1 MTDELFTPQYE
12 NYYELTIVN
21 HEDDLDRYGNWLAGN
36 IRMYDPHAD
45 HIGVLRD
52 LIVEMRRVLDAVN
65 QITHTGSD
73 ETRYGIDTTD
83 LPSIPIPDGISTEY
97 PIWAMDSNGNVLV
110 GESLTDIESITSI
123 ILNGRYIGLGTT
135 IQYDPDA
142 PIQANRLPEPIRS
155 WYQANDGIGED
166 GEGFVSDLDKPGDDK
181 RLTWEEVVVEYG
193 YQVWD
198 INP

>member
-1 MTDELFTPQYE
+1 MMDELFTPQYE
-12 NYYELTIVN
+12 NYYESKIAC
-21 HEDDLDRYGNWLAGN
+21 HEDALDRYGNWLAGN
-36 IRMYDPHAD
+36 IRMYNPHAD

-83 LPSIPIPDGISTEY
+83 LPSIPTPDGISTEY

-142 PIQANRLPEPIRS
+142 PILLSDLPEPIRS
-155 WYQANDGIGED
+155 WYYTCDDIGVD
-166 GEGFVSDLDKPGDDK
+166 TGGFVFDPFSPDCR
-181 RLTWEEVVVEYG
+181 RLTWKEVVDYYG
-193 YQVWD
+193 YKVWD
-198 INP
+198 IRS

>member
-1 MTDELFTPQYE
+1 MMDELFTPQYKT
-12 NYYELTIVN
+12 YYESKIAC
-21 HEDDLDRYGNWLAGN
+21 HEDALDRYGNWLAGN
-36 IRMYDPHAD
+36 IRMYDPDAD
-45 HIGVLRD
+45 HVSVLRD
-52 LIVEMRRVLDAVN
+52 LIVEMKRVLAVIN
-65 QITHTGSD
+65 RITHTESD

-123 ILNGRYIGLGTT
+123 ILDGRYIGLGTT

-166 GEGFVSDLDKPGDDK
+166 EEGFVHDLDKPGDDK

>member
-1 MTDELFTPQYE
+1 MDELFTPQYKT
-12 NYYELTIVN
+12 YYESKIAC
-21 HEDDLDRYGNWLAGN
+21 HEDALDRYGNWLAGN
-36 IRMYDPHAD
+36 IRMYDPDAD
-45 HIGVLRD
+45 HVSVLRD
-52 LIVEMRRVLDAVN
+52 LIVEMKRVLAVIN
-65 QITHTGSD
+65 RITHTESD

-123 ILNGRYIGLGTT
+123 ILDGRYIGLGTT

-166 GEGFVSDLDKPGDDK
+166 EEGFVHDLDKPGDDK

>member
-1 MTDELFTPQYE
+1 MMDELFTPQYE
-12 NYYELTIVN
+12 NYYESKIVC
-21 HEDDLDRYGNWLAGN
+21 HEDALDRYGNWLAGN

-45 HIGVLRD
+45 HVSVLRD
-52 LIVEMRRVLDAVN
+52 LIVEMKRVLTAINRV
-65 QITHTGSD
+65 THTGSD
-73 ETRYGIDTTD
+73 ETRYGIDMAE
-83 LPSIPIPDGISTEY
+83 LPSITIPDGISTEY

-123 ILNGRYIGLGTT
+123 ILDGRYIGLGTT

-166 GEGFVSDLDKPGDDK
+166 GEGFVHDLDKPGDDK

>member
-1 MTDELFTPQYE
+1 MMDELFTPQYE
-12 NYYELTIVN
+12 NYYESKIVC
-21 HEDDLDRYGNWLAGN
+21 HEDALDRYGNWLAGN
-36 IRMYDPHAD
+36 IRMYNPHAD

-142 PIQANRLPEPIRS
+142 PILLSDLPEPIRS
-155 WYQANDGIGED
+155 WYYTCDDIGVD
-166 GEGFVSDLDKPGDDK
+166 TGGFVFDPFSPDCR
-181 RLTWEEVVVEYG
+181 RLTWKEVVDYYG
-193 YQVWD
+193 YKVWD
-198 INP
+198 IRS

>member
-1 MTDELFTPQYE
+1 MMDELFTPQYE
-12 NYYELTIVN
+12 TYYESKIAC
-21 HEDDLDRYGNWLAGN
+21 HEDALDRYGNWLAGN
-36 IRMYDPHAD
+36 IRMYDPDAD
-45 HIGVLRD
+45 HVSVLRD
-52 LIVEMRRVLDAVN
+52 LIVEMKRVLAAINRV
-65 QITHTGSD
+65 THTGSD

-123 ILNGRYIGLGTT
+123 ILDGRYIGLGAT

-166 GEGFVSDLDKPGDDK
+166 EEGFVHDLDKPGDDK

>member
-1 MTDELFTPQYE
+1 MMDELFTPQYE
-12 NYYELTIVN
+12 NYYESKIVC
-21 HEDDLDRYGNWLAGN
+21 HEDALDRYGNWLAGN

-45 HIGVLRD
+45 HVSVLRD
-52 LIVEMRRVLDAVN
+52 LIVEMKRVLTAINRV
-65 QITHTGSD
+65 THTGSD

-97 PIWAMDSNGNVLV
+97 PIWAMDSNGIVLV

-123 ILNGRYIGLGTT
+123 ILDGRYIGLGTT

>member
-1 MTDELFTPQYE
+1 MMDELFTPQYE
-12 NYYELTIVN
+12 NYYESKIVC
-21 HEDDLDRYGNWLAGN
+21 HEDALDRYGNWLAGN
-36 IRMYDPHAD
+36 IRMYDPDAD
-45 HIGVLRD
+45 HVSVLRD
-52 LIVEMRRVLDAVN
+52 LIVEMKRVLAVIN
-65 QITHTGSD
+65 RITHTESD

-123 ILNGRYIGLGTT
+123 ILDGRYIGLGTT

-166 GEGFVSDLDKPGDDK
+166 EEGFVHDLDKPGDDK

>member
-1 MTDELFTPQYE
+1 MMDELFTPQYE
-12 NYYELTIVN
+12 NYYESKIAC
-21 HEDDLDRYGNWLAGN
+21 HEDALDRYGNWLAGN
-36 IRMYDPHAD
+36 IRMYNPHAD

-135 IQYDPDA
+135 IHYDPDA
-142 PIQANRLPEPIRS
+142 PILLSDLPEPIRS
-155 WYQANDGIGED
+155 WYYTCDDIGVD
-166 GEGFVSDLDKPGDDK
+166 TGGFVFDPFSPDCR
-181 RLTWEEVVVEYG
+181 RLTWKEVVDYYG
-193 YQVWD
+193 YKVWD
-198 INP
+198 IRS

>member
-1 MTDELFTPQYE
+1 MMDELFTPQYE
-12 NYYELTIVN
+12 TYYESKIVC
-21 HEDDLDRYGNWLAGN
+21 HEDALDRYGNWLAGN

-45 HIGVLRD
+45 HVSVLRD
-52 LIVEMRRVLDAVN
+52 LIVEMKRVLTAIN
-65 QITHTGSD
+65 QVTHTGSD

-123 ILNGRYIGLGTT
+123 ILDGRYIGLGTT

-155 WYQANDGIGED
+155 WYYTCDDIGVD
-166 GEGFVSDLDKPGDDK
+166 TGGFVFDPFSPDCR
-181 RLTWEEVVVEYG
+181 RLTWKEVVDYYG
-193 YQVWD
+193 YKVWD
-198 INP
+198 IRS

>member
-12 NYYELTIVN
+12 NYYESKIAC
-21 HEDDLDRYGNWLAGN
+21 HEDALDRYGNWLAGN
-36 IRMYDPHAD
+36 IRMYNPHAD

-142 PIQANRLPEPIRS
+142 PILLSDLPEPIRS
-155 WYQANDGIGED
+155 WYYTCDDIGVD
-166 GEGFVSDLDKPGDDK
+166 TGGFVFDPFSPDCR
-181 RLTWEEVVVEYG
+181 RLTWKEVVDYYG
-193 YQVWD
+193 YKVWD
-198 INP
+198 IRS

>member
-1 MTDELFTPQYE
+1 MDELFTPQYE
-12 NYYELTIVN
+12 NYYESKIAC
-21 HEDDLDRYGNWLAGN
+21 HEDALDRYGNWLAGN
-36 IRMYDPHAD
+36 IRMYNPHAD

-65 QITHTGSD
+65 QITHAGSD

-110 GESLTDIESITSI
+110 GESLTDIKSITSI
-123 ILNGRYIGLGTT
+123 ILDGRYIGLGTT

-142 PIQANRLPEPIRS
+142 PILLSDLPEPIRS
-155 WYQANDGIGED
+155 WYYTCDDIGVD
-166 GEGFVSDLDKPGDDK
+166 TGGFVFDPFSPDCR
-181 RLTWEEVVVEYG
+181 RLTWKEVVDYYG
-193 YQVWD
+193 YKVWD
-198 INP
+198 IRS

>member
-1 MTDELFTPQYE
+1 
-12 NYYELTIVN
+12 
-21 HEDDLDRYGNWLAGN
+21 
-36 IRMYDPHAD
+36 MYNPHAD

-123 ILNGRYIGLGTT
+123 ILNGRYIGLERRSSTT
-135 IQYDPDA
+135 RMPQFC
-142 PIQANRLPEPIRS
+142 
-155 WYQANDGIGED
+155 YQI
-166 GEGFVSDLDKPGDDK
+166 FRTHPVMVLY
-181 RLTWEEVVVEYG
+181 L
-193 YQVWD
+193 
-198 INP
+198 

>member
-1 MTDELFTPQYE
+1 MMDELFTPQYE
-12 NYYELTIVN
+12 NYYESKIAC
-21 HEDDLDRYGNWLAGN
+21 HEDALDRYGNWLAGN
-36 IRMYDPHAD
+36 IRMYNPHAD

-97 PIWAMDSNGNVLV
+97 PIWAMDLNGNVLV
-110 GESLTDIESITSI
+110 GESLTDIKSITSI
-123 ILNGRYIGLGTT
+123 ILDGRYIGLGTT

-142 PIQANRLPEPIRS
+142 PILLSDLPEPIRS
-155 WYQANDGIGED
+155 WYYTCDDIGVD
-166 GEGFVSDLDKPGDDK
+166 TGGFVFDPFSPDCR
-181 RLTWEEVVVEYG
+181 RLTWKEVVDYYG
-193 YQVWD
+193 YKVWD
-198 INP
+198 IRS

>member
-1 MTDELFTPQYE
+1 MMDELFTPQYE
-12 NYYELTIVN
+12 NYYESKIAC
-21 HEDDLDRYGNWLAGN
+21 HEDALDRYGNWLAGN
-36 IRMYDPHAD
+36 IRMYNPHAD

-65 QITHTGSD
+65 QITHAGSD

-110 GESLTDIESITSI
+110 GESLTDIKSITSI
-123 ILNGRYIGLGTT
+123 ILDGRYIGLGTT

-142 PIQANRLPEPIRS
+142 PILLSDLPEPIRS
-155 WYQANDGIGED
+155 WYYTCDDIGVD
-166 GEGFVSDLDKPGDDK
+166 TGGFVFDPFSPDCR
-181 RLTWEEVVVEYG
+181 RLTWKEVVDYYG
-193 YQVWD
+193 YKVWD
-198 INP
+198 IRS

>member
-1 MTDELFTPQYE
+1 MDELFTPQYE
-12 NYYELTIVN
+12 NYYESKIAC
-21 HEDDLDRYGNWLAGN
+21 HEDALDRYGNWLAGN
-36 IRMYDPHAD
+36 IRMYNPHAD

-83 LPSIPIPDGISTEY
+83 LPSIPTPDGISTEY

-142 PIQANRLPEPIRS
+142 PILLSDLPEPIRS
-155 WYQANDGIGED
+155 WYYTCDDIGVD
-166 GEGFVSDLDKPGDDK
+166 TGGFVFDPFSPDCR
-181 RLTWEEVVVEYG
+181 RLTWKEVVDYYG
-193 YQVWD
+193 YKVWD
-198 INP
+198 IRS

>member
-1 MTDELFTPQYE
+1 MDELFTPQYE
-12 NYYELTIVN
+12 NYYESKIAC
-21 HEDDLDRYGNWLAGN
+21 HEDALDRYGNWLAGN
-36 IRMYDPHAD
+36 IRMYNPHAD

-135 IQYDPDA
+135 IHYDPDA
-142 PIQANRLPEPIRS
+142 PILLSDLPEPIRS
-155 WYQANDGIGED
+155 WYYTCDDIGVD
-166 GEGFVSDLDKPGDDK
+166 TGGFVFDPFSPDCR
-181 RLTWEEVVVEYG
+181 RLTWKEVVDYYG
-193 YQVWD
+193 YKVWD
-198 INP
+198 IRS

>member
-1 MTDELFTPQYE
+1 MMDELFTPQYE
-12 NYYELTIVN
+12 NYYESKIAC
-21 HEDDLDRYGNWLAGN
+21 HEDALDRYGNWLAGN
-36 IRMYDPHAD
+36 IRMYNPHAD

-65 QITHTGSD
+65 QITHAGSD

-123 ILNGRYIGLGTT
+123 ILDGRYIGLGTT

-142 PIQANRLPEPIRS
+142 PILLSDLPEPIRS
-155 WYQANDGIGED
+155 WYYTCDDIGVD
-166 GEGFVSDLDKPGDDK
+166 TGGFVFDPFSPDCR
-181 RLTWEEVVVEYG
+181 RLTWKEVVDYYG
-193 YQVWD
+193 YKVWD
-198 INP
+198 IRS

>member
-65 QITHTGSD
+65 QITHDGSD
-73 ETRYGIDTTD
+73 ETRYGIDMAE
-83 LPSIPIPDGISTEY
+83 LPSVQIPTGIMTDY
-97 PIWAMDSNGNVLV
+97 PIWAMDFYGNVLV
-110 GESLTDIESITSI
+110 GENTITSITSI
-123 ILNGRYIGLGTT
+123 ILAGRHLGHEQ
-135 IQYDPDA
+135 ISQYDPDA
-142 PIQANRLPEPIRS
+142 PILLSDLQEPIRS
-155 WYQANDGIGED
+155 WYYTCDDIGVD
-166 GEGFVSDLDKPGDDK
+166 TGGFVFDPFSPDCR
-181 RLTWEEVVVEYG
+181 RLTWKEVVDYYG
-193 YQVWD
+193 YKVWD
-198 INP
+198 IRS

>member
-1 MTDELFTPQYE
+1 MMDELFTPQYE
-12 NYYELTIVN
+12 NYYESKIAC
-21 HEDDLDRYGNWLAGN
+21 HEDALDRYGNWLAGN

-45 HIGVLRD
+45 HVSVLRD

-142 PIQANRLPEPIRS
+142 PILLSDLPEPIRS
-155 WYQANDGIGED
+155 WYYTCDDIGVD
-166 GEGFVSDLDKPGDDK
+166 TGGFVFDPFSPDCH
-181 RLTWEEVVVEYG
+181 RLTWKEVVDYYG
-193 YQVWD
+193 YKVWD
-198 INP
+198 IRS